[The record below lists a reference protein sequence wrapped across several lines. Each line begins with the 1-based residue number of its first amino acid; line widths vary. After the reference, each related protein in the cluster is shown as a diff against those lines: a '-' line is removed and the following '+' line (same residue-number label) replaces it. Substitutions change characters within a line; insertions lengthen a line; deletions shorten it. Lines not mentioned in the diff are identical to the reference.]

1 MPKGILISVTL
12 AAQGVMKKHPT
23 SSGFASCARQNSRRA
38 TMAATSMGWRTSMM
52 CGINSGKRTRIK
64 RTMAGHADEMT
75 G

>member
-1 MPKGILISVTL
+1 MGLRMAVTL

-38 TMAATSMGWRTSMM
+38 TIAATSMGWRTSMI
-52 CGINSGKRTRIK
+52 CGIRSGKRTRIR
-64 RTMAGHADEMT
+64 RTMAGQAEEMT